1 MKAHQIVPERHRTTR
16 VAQWRMGESPE
27 SIPKSAKER
36 SAVGTQDMVVYMV
49 DRDLPGFTVVQL
61 RMLQQAAIT
70 ACQRFSA
77 AGRPIEYLRSMVIPG
92 ESRCMC
98 LFVAP
103 DLALVQA
110 VNDAA
115 QLPFTRIVEALDLTP

>member
-1 MKAHQIVPERHRTTR
+1 
-16 VAQWRMGESPE
+16 MGKSPE
-27 SIPKSAKER
+27 SMPRSAKER
-36 SAVGTQDMVVYMV
+36 SAMATPDMVVYMV
-49 DRDLPGFTVVQL
+49 DRDLPGFTTVQL
-61 RMLQQAAIT
+61 RELQQAAIT

-77 AGRPIEYLRSMVIPG
+77 AGRPIKYLRSMVILG
-92 ESRCMC
+92 EARCMC
-98 LFVAP
+98 LFAAP

>member
-1 MKAHQIVPERHRTTR
+1 MNAHQSCRNGAAPRGA
-16 VAQWRMGESPE
+16 AQWRRGESPE

-61 RMLQQAAIT
+61 RMLQQGAIT

-115 QLPFTRIVEALDLTP
+115 QLPF

>member
-1 MKAHQIVPERHRTTR
+1 MATSQRVDTSGIVTLQDQKLDASNVATR
-16 VAQWRMGESPE
+16 LWIGGRP
-27 SIPKSAKER
+27 PF
-36 SAVGTQDMVVYMV
+36 
-49 DRDLPGFTVVQL
+49 DRDLPGFTSVQL

-70 ACQRFSA
+70 ACQQFSA

-98 LFVAP
+98 LFAAP

-115 QLPFTRIVEALDLTP
+115 QLPFTRIVEALDLSP